1 MLLTGFHPYYDY
13 PANPKKKREPTSGLE
28 PLTPA
33 HYECAV
39 RRCWALHRIANHA
52 YVSGSLSSLL
62 PTIAGYC
69 VRVRVKL
76 GSSGVGSS
84 LDA

>member
-1 MLLTGFHPYYDY
+1 MYLMFYLQIAIKWRADERTRTAD
-13 PANPKKKREPTSGLE
+13 LE
-28 PLTPA
+28 SLS
-33 HYECAV
+33 ECAV
-39 RRCWALHRIANHA
+39 SSCWALHRIANHA
-52 YVSGSLSSLL
+52 YVSGSLFSLL